1 MDDGTLGPETV
12 VTGLPEG
19 AKINFVT
26 WYIPRIHLVYF
37 YLSSYE
43 ICIVSGQSLKNRK
56 KKRKKKKSSPEKEK
70 RQDKERDNFV
80 EKKSSVHTC
89 L

>member
-1 MDDGTLGPETV
+1 MNKSFVISRSSYTGLGIHQLMDDGTLGPETV

-43 ICIVSGQSLKNRK
+43 ICIVSGQSLKNK
-56 KKRKKKKSSPEKEK
+56 KKEKKKKK
-70 RQDKERDNFV
+70 
-80 EKKSSVHTC
+80 
-89 L
+89 

>member
-56 KKRKKKKSSPEKEK
+56 KKKKKKKVSPEKEK
-70 RQDKERDNFV
+70 RKIKKEIILSK
-80 EKKSSVHTC
+80 KKSSVHTC